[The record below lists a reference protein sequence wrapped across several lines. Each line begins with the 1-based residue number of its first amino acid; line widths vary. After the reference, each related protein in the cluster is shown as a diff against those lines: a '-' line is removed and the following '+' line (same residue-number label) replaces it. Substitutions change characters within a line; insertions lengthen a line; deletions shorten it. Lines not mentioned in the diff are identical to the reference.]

1 MPSPNC
7 PHCFSSST
15 SFKAKALL
23 WECNS
28 CEERFKDPSV
38 NKLDPQT
45 IFLSYAH
52 KSERDE
58 DYDISEDLVWLIKG
72 ELEKDGHVVWIDH
85 EGIRG
90 GTQWRERIT
99 DAITSHKHFLAF
111 LSKRSV
117 RQEPNVCLNEV
128 AIAIKHNRIIQT
140 LLTEPESQVSAPLT
154 LSSIQWHKFSDW
166 KEIKEGKKSGPKGED
181 WDTWFGSLMASVRQ
195 NLEDINHQ
203 KAIGE
208 LSELKEILKP
218 ASFDA
223 AIIKSVEGFF
233 GRQWLFDAVQNWLQ
247 TDSRL
252 FWLKGTPGIGK
263 SAFAAKLVH
272 SGSSSIVGFFKCDFQ
287 ALKSAE
293 ESASECIRTLAYQL
307 ASRLPDYRIKLLRGQ
322 QIDRETIQKKTADD
336 LFSYLIT
343 EPLNRAEKIA
353 EANRLALVID
363 ALDEAG
369 RLMGGKMVNP
379 LADLLYKNADQLP
392 PWLGVIVTSRPEAY
406 LQQQLG
412 AKFSPLI
419 MEGGTQN
426 NLSDIKDYLET
437 KLDPSIAGEKREKN
451 IASIIDKSGGTFLY
465 IMRIESSYNLSKPES
480 LPNGLDDL
488 FYKDFERY
496 FPELRVYE
504 EKTEKF
510 LRLLVASPGPLPKV
524 LAQELLQWQARDIT
538 QYVTQPLA
546 SLLAETDDGLQFF
559 HKSIKDWLQDGVRSG
574 NYQVN
579 DTGSKELGDFL
590 WDEFSRG
597 QPTEEITED
606 KEKNQDR
613 AQGKESPKIIQS
625 SWEKQIINWL
635 SQLLPSTKHWQ
646 DRANLYKLS
655 EYLHTKLKYHN
666 ELILRQQHLKL
677 TEKSFGSRGDEVA
690 KCFNDLGNLASDLGM
705 YEAAENFY
713 IADLKITESLYGP
726 EHPKTAVSLNN
737 LGLLLLTIG
746 QYEKAETIQR
756 KSLKIQEVTIDCDKA
771 NLAEAL
777 NNLAMLLTELGRYEE
792 AESLYRRALELK
804 EKLLGLNDPRTAIS
818 IGNLGSLL
826 GDLGRYDEAE
836 SLLRQA
842 LLIKQEILGP
852 DHPSTAASLN
862 NLANVLRD
870 LGRYEDAKCMYMQS
884 IDIKERILG
893 IDHPNLAS
901 SLNGLGL
908 VLRDLGL
915 YAEAESA
922 HEKAL
927 EINQKVFGK
936 FHTETAAT
944 LNNLAMALDSSGNKI
959 KAELLYRESIE
970 IKEKILD
977 SGHPDIAGTFNN
989 LASVLCDLE
998 RYDEAESLYRKS
1010 ILNIER
1016 ALGAEHPNLAISLD
1030 NLGNLLLNLERY
1042 DDAELHYRRALQI
1055 NEESLGLEHPD
1066 TCISLENLGNLMK
1079 DIGLLEEAKIFY
1091 KRACS
1096 AREKI
1101 HGSDHLI
1108 VASSI
1113 NNLAKIERDLDNYN
1127 EAENLY
1133 RRAILIREQKLGSEH
1148 PTTLVTLT
1156 NLAGLLN
1163 IVNRHNEAE
1172 LIYRNVIK
1180 VREKTLG
1187 TDHPKLGS
1195 DLYSLANTLKN
1206 QNRIDESK
1214 EFYLREIELIEKN
1227 EGENSQSLVISY
1239 RVLGSMLCNVGRLN
1253 EAQPYLEKALMLAE
1267 MHQEEYGELIN
1278 AELYAMGKLKLLQEE
1293 FEAAEG
1299 YLLRC
1304 LKIEEAIGD
1313 PDDIKITKDKFIELY
1328 HSWGRPE
1335 MAELYRG

>member
-1 MPSPNC
+1 MPNPNC
-7 PHCFSSST
+7 PHCLSSST
-15 SFKAKALL
+15 TFKSKALL

-28 CEERFKDPSV
+28 CEERFEDPSV
-38 NKLDPQT
+38 NKLDSQT

-58 DYDISEDLVWLIKG
+58 DYDISEDLVWLIKE

-117 RQEPNVCLNEV
+117 REEPNVCLNEV

-154 LSSIQWHKFSDW
+154 LSSIQWHQFSDW

-181 WDTWFGSLMASVRQ
+181 WDAWFSALMGSVRQ
-195 NLEDINHQ
+195 NLEDISHQ

-208 LSELKEILKP
+208 LFELKEILKP

-233 GRQWLFDAVQNWLQ
+233 GRQWLFGAVQNWLQ

-322 QIDRETIQKKTADD
+322 QVDLETIQKKTADD
-336 LFSYLIT
+336 LFAYLIT
-343 EPLNRAEKIA
+343 EPLNRVEKIA

-369 RLMGGKMVNP
+369 RLAGGRMVNP

-392 PWLGVIVTSRPEAY
+392 PWLGVIITSRPEAY

-419 MEGGTQN
+419 MEGSTQN
-426 NLSDIKDYLET
+426 NLSDIKDYLEK
-437 KLDPSIAGEKREKN
+437 KLDLSIVGEQREKI
-451 IASIIDKSGGTFLY
+451 IAAIIEKSGGTFLY
-465 IMRIESSYNLSKPES
+465 IMRVESSYDLSKPDS

-496 FPELRVYE
+496 FPDLRFYE

-510 LRLLVASPGPLPKV
+510 LRLLAAAPGPLPRG
-524 LAQELLQWQARDIT
+524 LAQEILGWQARDIT
-538 QYVTQPLA
+538 QYVTQPIA
-546 SLLAETDDGLQFF
+546 SLLDETEDGLQFF
-559 HKSIKDWLQDGVRSG
+559 HKSIKDWLQDGIRSG
-574 NYQVN
+574 VYQVN
-579 DTGSKELGDFL
+579 DTGAKELGEFL

-597 QPTEEITED
+597 QANKDVIEGEERE
-606 KEKNQDR
+606 
-613 AQGKESPKIIQS
+613 GPKRIQS
-625 SWEKQIINWL
+625 PWKKKIINWL
-635 SQLLPSTKHWQ
+635 PQLFPSTRQWQ
-646 DRANLYKLS
+646 DRVNLYIFS
-655 EYLHTKLKYHN
+655 DYLHLSLSYHN

-677 TEKSFGSRGDEVA
+677 TEEQFGGRSDEVA

-713 IADLKITESLYGP
+713 RSDLKITESLFGL

-746 QYEKAETIQR
+746 KYEEAEAMQR
-756 KSLKIQEVTIDCDKA
+756 KSLSIQGATIDCDKA
-771 NLAEAL
+771 NLGEAF
-777 NNLAMLLTELGRYEE
+777 NNLAMLLTESGRYEE
-792 AESLYRRALELK
+792 AESLYRQSLELK
-804 EKLLGLNDPRTAIS
+804 EKLLGPNDPSTAIS
-818 IGNLGSLL
+818 LGNLGSLL
-826 GDLGRYDEAE
+826 SDLGRYDEAE
-836 SLLRQA
+836 KLLRQA
-842 LLIKQEILGP
+842 LLIKQEILGSE
-852 DHPSTAASLN
+852 HPSTAASLN
-862 NLANVLRD
+862 NLANLLRD
-870 LGRYEDAKCMYMQS
+870 LGRYEDAKCMYIQS

-893 IDHPNLAS
+893 NDHPNLAS

-908 VLRDLGL
+908 VLGDLGL
-915 YAEAESA
+915 YEEAESA
-922 HEKAL
+922 HQKAL
-927 EINQKVFGK
+927 EINQKAFGK

-998 RYDEAESLYRKS
+998 RYDEAESLYRRS
-1010 ILNIER
+1010 ILIIES
-1016 ALGAEHPNLAISLD
+1016 ALGAEHPNMAISLD

-1042 DDAELHYRRALQI
+1042 EEAELSYRRALQI
-1055 NEESLGLEHPD
+1055 NEKALGLEHPD

-1079 DIGLLEEAKIFY
+1079 EMDLLDDARIFY
-1091 KRACS
+1091 QRACS
-1096 AREKI
+1096 AKEVI
-1101 HGSDHLI
+1101 YGLDHLL

-1113 NNLAKIERDLDNYN
+1113 NNLAKIERDLGNHK

-1156 NLAGLLN
+1156 NLAGLLS
-1163 IVNRHNEAE
+1163 IDNRHNEAE

-1180 VREKTLG
+1180 VREKILG
-1187 TDHPKLGS
+1187 TNHPKLGS
-1195 DLYSLANTLKN
+1195 VLYSLANTLKN
-1206 QNRIDESK
+1206 LNRIDESK
-1214 EFYLREIELIEKN
+1214 EYYLREIDLIEKN

-1239 RVLGSMLCNVGRLN
+1239 RILGSMLCNAGRLN
-1253 EAQPYLEKALMLAE
+1253 EAQPYLEKMLMLAE
-1267 MHQEEYGELIN
+1267 MHQEEFSEPIN
-1278 AELYAMGKLKLLQEE
+1278 AELYAIGKLKLLQEE
-1293 FEAAEG
+1293 YEVAEE
-1299 YLLRC
+1299 YFLRC
-1304 LKIEEAIGD
+1304 LDIEKLISD
-1313 PDDIKITKDKFIELY
+1313 PDDIKITKDILKELY
-1328 HSWGRPE
+1328 QSWGRPE
-1335 MAELYRG
+1335 MAEVYRG